1 MKVLV
6 TGGAG
11 FIGRHLV
18 DRLTSLEYEVD
29 VLDNFSRSSRLEKN
43 EKASYI
49 ELDIRDD
56 LLISFWFNKT
66 FREDRATLFLSRIV
80 GHE

>member
-18 DRLTSLEYEVD
+18 DRLISLEYEVD

-56 LLISFWFNKT
+56 LDDFEPPLEFSFVDLGKSKSNPS
-66 FREDRATLFLSRIV
+66 AAS
-80 GHE
+80 